1 MEESFIYYLVV
12 MTWSLSYD
20 VVSGVHWVLN
30 IGGLAAPV
38 GRFLWNCVMK
48 LVCWTAPDV
57 SSYKKKRYIGLETV
71 QKKNEKQRTEKRL
84 SGRIY
89 TRLQLTCSFP
99 YVLFFSCWMAPTRK
113 WYITCPEASFSFR
126 NYDVSGM
133 CNPVTRRYN

>member
-57 SSYKKKRYIGLETV
+57 SSYKKKDTSGWKQYKKRTKSSELKNVYQGEYI
-71 QKKNEKQRTEKRL
+71 QDFN
-84 SGRIY
+84 
-89 TRLQLTCSFP
+89 
-99 YVLFFSCWMAPTRK
+99 
-113 WYITCPEASFSFR
+113 
-126 NYDVSGM
+126 
-133 CNPVTRRYN
+133 